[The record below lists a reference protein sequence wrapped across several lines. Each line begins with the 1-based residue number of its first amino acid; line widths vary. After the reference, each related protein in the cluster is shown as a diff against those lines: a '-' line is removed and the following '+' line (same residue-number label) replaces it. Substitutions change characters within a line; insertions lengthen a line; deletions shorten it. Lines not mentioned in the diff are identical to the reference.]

1 MSPAL
6 IPLILL
12 ALTADR
18 PVLVGRVTT
27 TDGAPVVGAHV
38 AIDSA
43 GVRKGTS
50 PLCPS
55 CYLDCRKSAET
66 DVKGEFRIDA
76 VDPELL
82 FNVLVM
88 ADGFR
93 PTFAMKSDPLKEPV
107 KVTLSAFDPSTF
119 EANRILK
126 GVVVDAGGRPLAG
139 VKLTPQGFATE
150 AFRGFSP
157 DILDP
162 LAVTNLKGEFV
173 MTSKSP
179 MEYADLRA
187 TGSGV
192 APRIFHGCKPEAN
205 PQTLTMTP
213 GATLIGRVVRD
224 GKPVVGCEVGLV
236 QVNRGSDG
244 WLGETSVGTDS
255 DGRFTFVNVHPDEG
269 YFVYTVMGSV
279 KDGGAADAKKI
290 HSGGEGATTDAGDF
304 VVVRGHTIK
313 GRVLLSD
320 EKPVPPKTR
329 LLLSREDAWDAR
341 YFDLDAEGRFAI
353 DGLPTERYMLNVA
366 LKGYAVSPKNH
377 SIDTQN
383 GRSLVGMIDQDIDGL
398 KILLEPRAR

>member
-1 MSPAL
+1 MTSVVL
-6 IPLILL
+6 PLLFL
-12 ALTADR
+12 VLTADR
-18 PVLVGRVTT
+18 PDLVGYVTT
-27 TDGAPVVGAHV
+27 TEGAPVVGAHV
-38 AIDSA
+38 SIDSA
-43 GVRKGTS
+43 GVRKETS

-55 CYLDCRKSAET
+55 CYLDCRKSTET
-66 DVKGEFRIDA
+66 DASGEFRIAA

-82 FNVLVM
+82 FNVLVV

-93 PTFAMKSDPLKEPV
+93 PTFAMKSDPTKEPI

-139 VKLTPQGFATE
+139 IKLSPRGFSTA

-179 MEYADLRA
+179 MEYADLLA
-187 TGSGV
+187 IGSGV

-205 PQTLTMTP
+205 PQRLTMTA
-213 GATLIGRVVRD
+213 GATLTGRVVHD

-236 QVNRGSDG
+236 QVSRGSDG
-244 WLGETSVGTDS
+244 FLGETSVGTAA

-269 YFVYTVMGSV
+269 YFVYTMMGRL
-279 KDGGAADAKKI
+279 KDAGAADAKKI
-290 HSGGEGATTDAGDF
+290 RVGGEGTTIDAGDF

-320 EKPVPPKTR
+320 GKQVPSNTR

-341 YFDLDAEGRFAI
+341 YFDLDADGRFEF
-353 DGLPTERYMLNVA
+353 DGLPTERYSLTVA
-366 LKGYAVSPKNH
+366 LKGYEVSPKNH

-383 GRSLVGMIDQDIDGL
+383 ARSLVGMIDQDIDGL
-398 KILLEPRAR
+398 KILLEPRVK